1 MLDERLVTNI
11 CATGKFVTVTFL
23 TKSGEERT
31 YNGRFNVKKYLKGTD
46 KSETVSRMLR
56 KNNLIPIW
64 VDKDTVKSFKPDRV
78 LEMVSEGRRYC
89 GLGRL

>member
-1 MLDERLVTNI
+1 MLLLYFSL
-11 CATGKFVTVTFL
+11 A
-23 TKSGEERT
+23 
-31 YNGRFNVKKYLKGTD
+31 RFNVKKYLKGTE

-89 GLGRL
+89 GLSRL